1 MSEQNNR
8 HVVEQAFTALNA
20 HDIDTYLKLLDDS
33 FVSESELS
41 SGPISGPAGVRKMLE
56 MYLAA
61 FPDLHFEIEQIL
73 TSGDHVISCY
83 RATGTHKGDFFGITP
98 TNTSI
103 TLRGCTVGEM
113 RDGKSIRSRIY
124 ADHAKLFQQLGV
136 LSLGKKMAAG

>member
-8 HVVEQAFTALNA
+8 HVVEQAFAALNA

-41 SGPISGPAGVRKMLE
+41 GPINGPTGVRKMLQ
-56 MYLAA
+56 MYLTA
-61 FPDLHFEIEQIL
+61 FPDLHFEIEQII
-73 TSGDHVISCY
+73 TSGDHVISRY
-83 RATGTHKGDFFGITP
+83 RATGTHKGDFLGIAP

-113 RDGKSIRSRIY
+113 KDGKSIRSRIY

-136 LSLGKKMAAG
+136 LSIGKKLAAG